1 MNKMSTYREKLLEDL
16 IDKLVSVFRGIH
28 KEQNFP
34 FGKLVLSRQQMMIM
48 FFINENKGAASVK
61 EIIRFLRVTPG
72 AVTQFVDGLVKK
84 KLVKREANSGDR
96 RSVNIKLTAAV
107 EKKLRLFKRSYIKT
121 TSQAFQGLSNRELGQ
136 FIGLIEKII
145 VSEPKINIDK

>member
-1 MNKMSTYREKLLEDL
+1 MSTYREKLLEDL

-121 TSQAFQGLSNRELGQ
+121 TSQAFQGLSNRELEQ
-136 FIGLIEKII
+136 FISLIEKII
-145 VSEPKINIDK
+145 KSTIIQ

>member
-121 TSQAFQGLSNRELGQ
+121 TSQAFQGLSNRELEQ
-136 FIGLIEKII
+136 FISLIEKII
-145 VSEPKINIDK
+145 KSTIIQ